1 MNFGDIFG
9 QMFRD
14 ATGMPTKVS
23 TYNVRLGIY
32 DEISSGVSQVEDN
45 SISYLEESHNVDWM
59 LNGASRLKLEGDFTK
74 GLITTGD
81 YVYSVAQLD
90 SERKQILDDF
100 VSTTDLY
107 FVTAHRN
114 RLYSIKRKHQRDAYI
129 SNMSFDSWFDMEEAR
144 EIANLAALQIRTS
157 DEYVDAKKIAEI
169 RDRYMRARH
178 EKRMRRG
185 R

>member
-23 TYNVRLGIY
+23 SYNIRLGIY
-32 DEISSGVSQVEDN
+32 DEISSSVSQVEDS
-45 SISYLEESHNVDWM
+45 SISYLEESRDIDWV
-59 LNGASRLKLEGDFTK
+59 LNGANRLKLEGDLAK
-74 GLITTGD
+74 RLITAED
-81 YVYSVAQLD
+81 YVYSLTQLD

-107 FVTAHRN
+107 FVTAYRN
-114 RLYSIKRKHQRDAYI
+114 RLYSIKRKHQRDMYI
-129 SNMSFDSWFDMEEAR
+129 SSMSFDSWFDMEEAR
-144 EIANLAALQIRTS
+144 EIANLAALQIRSS
-157 DEYVDAKKIAEI
+157 DEYVDAKKISEI
-169 RDRYMRARH
+169 RDRYLCARH
-178 EKRMRRG
+178 EKRIRMG